1 MAPRKLKPTRSRPTA
16 KSTAAASSLQTS
28 TSEPAAL
35 HPIKTAARLARMP
48 QRLVLVY
55 CRHGLVTP
63 HPASGK
69 GELYFN
75 RHAIRTLQR
84 IAFLRSECGMNV
96 AGVELVMKLLLDIEE
111 LRAATR
117 R

>member
-1 MAPRKLKPTRSRPTA
+1 MASLKSRSARPRPTMHA
-16 KSTAAASSLQTS
+16 KSTALVLQAFTPDPD
-28 TSEPAAL
+28 TL

-63 HPASGK
+63 HHDPADGAF
-69 GELYFN
+69 YFN

-84 IAFLRSECGMNV
+84 IAFLHKECGMNV
-96 AGVELVMKLLLDIEE
+96 TGVELVMKLLLDIEA
-111 LRAATR
+111 LRATTR